1 MKLTNKI
8 VVDSVG
14 SLNQLLELKLPVK
27 TAFKL
32 TKISRKLG
40 GVLEAYSKVLAKL
53 QKEHVKKDESG
64 NPMSVEDENNPG
76 TRQLI
81 FEDPVA
87 FTAAYQELVELETEV
102 SFDRLKI
109 EELGNI
115 EVKPTTLFQIDW
127 LFED

>member
-40 GVLEAYSKVLAKL
+40 GVLEAYNKVLAKL
-53 QKEHVKKDESG
+53 QKEHVKKDENG

-76 TRQLI
+76 IRQLI

-102 SFDRLKI
+102 SFDKLKI